1 MIVCVIG
8 LALVQFRV
16 SYSDLQKDE
25 PLKVTT
31 WDAFGYYIYLP
42 ATIIYDDVTDL
53 EWLDEIEREYSVT
66 GGNLYQANKHTNGN
80 YVFKYLGG
88 VAIMQSPFFLIGH
101 AIAKLSRYPADGFSA
116 PYQYSIAFGAIF
128 YCILALFILRRIL
141 LRYFDDRTV
150 AITLLFL
157 TLASNLIQYV
167 SVDGGQSHSYIFPLY
182 AFILYTSI
190 KWHESPKIRWAAL
203 TGLIIGLAT
212 ICRPT
217 ELIMLFIP
225 LLWGTQTKESKKEKW
240 QLVKN
245 HKTHIIYAV
254 IFGVIGILPQLIYW
268 KIASGSFVYDVG
280 SKWFFFDPWF
290 RVLFGFTNGWFIYTP
305 ITIFFVLGFFF
316 MKKYPFQRSVILFCL
331 FNIWIIIAW
340 SDWHYGATYSTRAL
354 VQSYPVFSLALASI
368 IQRIELSKLKY
379 VFYVLGLYLTFV
391 NFFQIHQYNQTV
403 LHYRDMNR
411 HYYSHIYLNKNP
423 TPLDM
428 SLLDTEEILNDEQGF
443 KKHIVASFNTTLNIN
458 GTPDSSAIICTH
470 DIGTDP
476 KGWVKIK
483 ARIKMLQGYGSAY
496 LHGKIE
502 SGSGFKESKI
512 RIANP
517 IADPLGTNDYVF
529 YMKIPKCS
537 GSTRVKISINASED
551 YSGKLEFYQIDHLK
565 SN

>member
-1 MIVCVIG
+1 MMVCIIG
-8 LALVQFRV
+8 LTLVQYRI

-31 WDAFGYYIYLP
+31 WDAFGYYMYLP
-42 ATIIYDDVTDL
+42 GTIIYDDVTEL
-53 EWLDEIEREYSVT
+53 EWLEQIERQYSVT

-141 LRYFDDRTV
+141 LRYFDDRTT

-182 AFILYTSI
+182 ACILYTSI
-190 KWHESPKIRWAAL
+190 KWHESPRIRWAAL

-225 LLWGTQTKESKKEKW
+225 LLWGTHTKESKKQKW
-240 QLVKN
+240 QLVKDN
-245 HKTHIIYAV
+245 KTHIIFALV
-254 IFGVIGILPQLIYW
+254 FGVIGLLPQLIYW
-268 KIASGSFVYDVG
+268 KIASGSFIFDVG
-280 SKWFFFDPWF
+280 SKWFFFNPWF
-290 RVLFGFTNGWFIYTP
+290 RVLFGFTKGWFIYTP

-316 MKKYPFQRSVILFCL
+316 MKKYPFRRSVIFYCL

-340 SDWHYGATYSTRAL
+340 SDWQYGATYSTRAL
-354 VQSYPVFSLALASI
+354 VQSYPVFALALASI
-368 IQRIELSKLKY
+368 IQRIERTKLRY
-379 VFYVLGLYLTFV
+379 VFYVVGLYLTFV
-391 NFFQIHQYNQTV
+391 NFFQIDQYNQTV

-411 HYYSHIYLNKNP
+411 QYYSHIYLNENP

-428 SLLDTEEILNDEQGF
+428 SLLDTDEILNDEEGF
-443 KKHIVASFNTTLNIN
+443 KKNNIATIETTLNIN
-458 GTPDSSAIICTH
+458 GRSDSSAIICTQ

-476 KGWVKIK
+476 KGWIKIK
-483 ARIKMLQGYGSAY
+483 ARIKMHQGYGSAY

-502 SGSGFKESKI
+502 SESGFKESKI

-517 IADPLGTNDYVF
+517 IANSLRANDYVF
-529 YMKIPKCS
+529 YMKIPQCS
-537 GSTRVKISINASED
+537 GSTVVNISLNAAAD
-551 YSGKLEFYQIDHLK
+551 FSGKLEFYQIDHLK
-565 SN
+565 PN